1 MSWKRALGLL
11 AVVAVSFG
19 WGFLSYRHQQ
29 FPYLLIRDTANK
41 LGLVYK
47 TAEEKPRTQRLDL
60 VKSLPYAH
68 ATFDPRHEESGV
80 VSSTD
85 RTQAGYNFY
94 NAWQDSNA
102 YLTDMQGNVLHTW
115 SHDFRGQDWHH
126 VELLPGGDILV
137 VLRGDGV
144 AKLDKDS
151 KLVWYYATPA
161 HHGVFVRGTGEIFV
175 ITGEEALLP
184 EVHPTLPSFFDKI
197 AVLSSGG
204 TLLEEFSLLETVQK
218 SPYRYLLPSFAQD
231 SFPKEITALDIMHT
245 NHIEVFDGSLEHL
258 SKLYKRGNMLIS
270 MRHMNAIAILDG
282 DSREIVWLW
291 GPTNVYAQHHP
302 RLLENGNILLFDNG
316 TSSSRVIEV
325 EPATGRIAWK
335 YENGEAFFSE
345 WGGSVQRLP
354 NGNTLVTNSNSGR
367 AFEVTAEGKIVWEFA
382 NPKVYSNGDR
392 ANIWRLTRFQGN
404 EPGFPVDLVSK
415 R

>member
-1 MSWKRALGLL
+1 MTWKRALSLL
-11 AVVAVSFG
+11 AVVVVSFS
-19 WGFLSYRHQQ
+19 WGFLSYRHQL

-102 YLTDMQGNVLHTW
+102 YLTDIQGNVLHTW
-115 SHDFRGQDWHH
+115 SRDFRDRDWHH

-161 HHGVFVRGTGEIFV
+161 HHGVFVSGTGEIFV

-184 EVHPTLPSFFDKI
+184 EVHPTLPSFCDKI
-197 AVLSSGG
+197 AVLSPDGR
-204 TLLEEFSLLETVQK
+204 LLQEFSLLDAVRN
-218 SPYRYLLPSFAQD
+218 SPYRNLLPSFAQD
-231 SFPKEITALDIMHT
+231 SFPKEITTLDILHT
-245 NHIEVFDGSLEHL
+245 NHIEVFDGSLDHL

-270 MRHMNAIAILDG
+270 LRHMNAIAILDG

-335 YENGEAFFSE
+335 YENGPAFFSE

-354 NGNTLVTNSNSGR
+354 NGNTLITNSGSGR
-367 AFEVTAEGKIVWEFA
+367 AFEVTAEGKIAWEFA
-382 NPKVYSNGDR
+382 NPKVYSNGNR